1 MGRPTAPRVDAAAR
15 DARALELRAA
25 GLSFRQI
32 GRQLGCGTTTAY
44 KRVGRGLDRTL
55 REPADRVRTLELHR
69 LDQLTA
75 AAMAV
80 LGARHVLVQA
90 GRPVLD
96 PVSGDPYPDH
106 GPTLAAIAALLRV
119 AERRARLLGLDQPTR
134 VDAQVHAE
142 AYTVSAIDHELAR
155 LRADL
160 ALLDPA
166 DPPAAEQLP
175 PDPPTSAPPPAP
187 DVGALVAGVLD
198 RALDAVGIPP
208 DRREAAYVAAAAQLQ
223 EVEQP

>member
-1 MGRPTAPRVDAAAR
+1 MGRPTAPRVDAAER

-55 REPADRVRTLELHR
+55 REPAGRVRTLELHR

-155 LRADL
+155 LRAEL

-166 DPPAAEQLP
+166 VEQPAGSLQDPPASTWREP
-175 PDPPTSAPPPAP
+175 V
-187 DVGALVAGVLD
+187 DVGGLLAG
-198 RALDAVGIPP
+198 ALDAALDALGISGPGRELAYQAAERQLREV
-208 DRREAAYVAAAAQLQ
+208 DR
-223 EVEQP
+223 